1 MVAHNISQLRG
12 AAIGLALALLTT
24 TLVGACT
31 DDMRSPDQ
39 ERADQLLPN
48 RNEYADSNLHT
59 QAQTKLV
66 AGLYDSRL
74 DLIYYDADR
83 VTPRLYFTSGEATVP
98 LSAKANGSILLRVV
112 DFHTY
117 FMPLYMSIDMNL
129 LLTDTPGDTIRLA
142 GKDGAVHTSDHG
154 KTIGLP
160 LPESD
165 DAEMEGFYIK
175 SKGEIYALIDLMLP
189 VPMKIRWHGKK
200 QTPTP

>member
-24 TLVGACT
+24 TLLGACT
-31 DDMRSPDQ
+31 DDMRSPDL

-59 QAQTKLV
+59 QAQAKLV

-98 LSAKANGSILLRVV
+98 LSAKANGSLQLRVV

-129 LLTDTPGDTIRLA
+129 LLTDTPSDTIALQEKTEQYTPATTERPSGCPFPKA
-142 GKDGAVHTSDHG
+142 TMPKWRAFTSNRRA
-154 KTIGLP
+154 K
-160 LPESD
+160 
-165 DAEMEGFYIK
+165 Y
-175 SKGEIYALIDLMLP
+175 
-189 VPMKIRWHGKK
+189 
-200 QTPTP
+200 TPSST

>member
-1 MVAHNISQLRG
+1 M
-12 AAIGLALALLTT
+12 
-24 TLVGACT
+24 
-31 DDMRSPDQ
+31 
-39 ERADQLLPN
+39 
-48 RNEYADSNLHT
+48 
-59 QAQTKLV
+59 

-98 LSAKANGSILLRVV
+98 LSAKANGSLQLRVV

-200 QTPTP
+200 QIPTP

>member
-31 DDMRSPDQ
+31 DDMHSPDL

-59 QAQTKLV
+59 QAQAKLV

-98 LSAKANGSILLRVV
+98 LSAKANGSVQLRVV
-112 DFHTY
+112 D
-117 FMPLYMSIDMNL
+117 L
-129 LLTDTPGDTIRLA
+129 LLTDTPSDTIRLA

-175 SKGEIYALIDLMLP
+175 SKGEIYAIIDLMLP

-200 QTPTP
+200 QTATP